1 MNAETFF
8 ENFSLVANADGGIRR
23 IRDLVL
29 FAAITGVL
37 SKPEMGDS
45 NAALIAADSLQA
57 KERYDQDNNV
67 RRSQRKYAEL
77 FQTITHA
84 PKHWELLPA
93 GDLVHLINGRA
104 FKSTEWKTS
113 GFPIIRIQ
121 NLNDPKKTFN
131 YFQGEVACSHRIEN
145 GDMLLSWSGTPGT
158 SFGAFIWDR
167 GEAVL
172 NQHIFK
178 VVIYS
183 KLLDK
188 EYLRMTI
195 NACLEALIGSARG
208 GVGLKHVTKGQIEA
222 LQIPLPPLEEQKRI
236 VAKVNELMRLCD
248 QLERQQQQRSRLLP
262 LLSRANH
269 ARLSETPTPASL
281 AAIFTGPI
289 TLSLVDMRK
298 TILALAVSGGL
309 SQHET
314 GDSDAALI
322 AADSLQSKERY
333 DRENGVRR
341 SQRKHVELF
350 QTITHAPKHWAL
362 LPAGDLVHL
371 INGRAF
377 KSTEWKTTG
386 LPIIRIQ
393 NLNNPEKSFN
403 YFQGDVSKNHQI
415 KTGDM
420 MLSWSGTPG
429 TSFGAFIWENGE
441 AVLNQHIFKVV
452 IFSNLLNKEYLRM
465 TINACLD
472 ALIGS
477 ARGGVGLKHVT
488 KGQIEAL
495 QIPLPGLEE
504 QKRIVKKVDELM
516 KLCDELERQQ
526 TEIGQVAESFA
537 KNAISAI
544 TGTETQEQH
553 EMKAPKLEL
562 VTRLVAEGTPKTT
575 DNALLTNIL
584 ADSKSEVSAKEL
596 WQKSGLEI
604 DAFYSQLKIEMSQG
618 WIAEPKKGLMKEV
631 ATN

>member
-262 LLSRANH
+262 
-269 ARLSETPTPASL
+269 
-281 AAIFTGPI
+281 
-289 TLSLVDMRK
+289 
-298 TILALAVSGGL
+298 
-309 SQHET
+309 
-314 GDSDAALI
+314 
-322 AADSLQSKERY
+322 
-333 DRENGVRR
+333 
-341 SQRKHVELF
+341 
-350 QTITHAPKHWAL
+350 
-362 LPAGDLVHL
+362 
-371 INGRAF
+371 
-377 KSTEWKTTG
+377 
-386 LPIIRIQ
+386 
-393 NLNNPEKSFN
+393 
-403 YFQGDVSKNHQI
+403 
-415 KTGDM
+415 
-420 MLSWSGTPG
+420 
-429 TSFGAFIWENGE
+429 
-441 AVLNQHIFKVV
+441 
-452 IFSNLLNKEYLRM
+452 
-465 TINACLD
+465 
-472 ALIGS
+472 
-477 ARGGVGLKHVT
+477 
-488 KGQIEAL
+488 
-495 QIPLPGLEE
+495 
-504 QKRIVKKVDELM
+504 
-516 KLCDELERQQ
+516 
-526 TEIGQVAESFA
+526 
-537 KNAISAI
+537 
-544 TGTETQEQH
+544 
-553 EMKAPKLEL
+553 
-562 VTRLVAEGTPKTT
+562 
-575 DNALLTNIL
+575 
-584 ADSKSEVSAKEL
+584 
-596 WQKSGLEI
+596 
-604 DAFYSQLKIEMSQG
+604 
-618 WIAEPKKGLMKEV
+618 
-631 ATN
+631 